1 MKINPL
7 NDIKSR
13 DKISQEKKEDTAKT
27 NKESAKEVSK
37 GNKRGKTKGNQ
48 KEIPVLPDKAGV
60 HDEVR
65 DSADLPSNDEDV
77 KSDK

>member
-13 DKISQEKKEDTAKT
+13 DKISQEKREGTAKT
-27 NKESAKEVSK
+27 NKESTKEVSK
-37 GNKRGKTKGNQ
+37 GNKRGETKGNK
-48 KEIPVLPDKAGV
+48 KEIPILPDETRV

-65 DSADLPSNDEDV
+65 GSSDIPSNDEDV
-77 KSDK
+77 KYDK